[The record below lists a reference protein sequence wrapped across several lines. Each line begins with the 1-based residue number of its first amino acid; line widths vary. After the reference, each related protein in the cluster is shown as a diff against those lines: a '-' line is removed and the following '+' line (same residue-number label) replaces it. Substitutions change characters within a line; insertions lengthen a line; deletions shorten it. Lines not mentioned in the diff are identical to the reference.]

1 MNLKDIATELAA
13 LTVIKD
19 AVVEATNE
27 LRELAKTE
35 LTNVGADMTKA
46 IVDNQEVAKITLVTR
61 DASFVITD
69 EKAFIEYIKINFA
82 TELELKVRE
91 SFPKKFFETLAYTP
105 EKQIFSTMTGEV
117 LSFMDIDY
125 KEPYVSTRFASDGR
139 DIVLEAIR
147 DRRVTSLPWLNVYI
161 ESQKHKEIE

>member
-27 LRELAKTE
+27 LRELAKQE

-61 DASFVITD
+61 DAAYVITD
-69 EKAFIEYIKINFA
+69 EKAFIEWLKLNFA
-82 TELELKVRE
+82 TELELKVRD
-91 SFPKKFFETLAYTP
+91 SFRKRFFETLANTP
-105 EKQIFSTMTGEV
+105 EQQIFSALTGEV
-117 LSFMDIDY
+117 LSFMGIDY

-139 DIVLEAIR
+139 ETVLQAIR
-147 DRRVTSLPWLNVYI
+147 EKRVTSLPWLSVYI
-161 ESQKHKEIE
+161 ESQKTKELE

>member
-1 MNLKDIATELAA
+1 MNLKDIATELSA

-27 LRELAKTE
+27 LRELAKQE

-61 DASFVITD
+61 DAAYVITD
-69 EKAFIEYIKINFA
+69 EKAFIEWIKLNFA

-91 SFPKKFFETLAYTP
+91 SFRKKLFETLAHTP
-105 EKQIFSTMTGEV
+105 EKQIFTTLTGEV
-117 LSFMDIDY
+117 LPFMGIDY
-125 KEPYVSTRFASDGR
+125 KEPYVSTRFSSGGR
-139 DIVLEAIR
+139 EIVVAAIKEGR
-147 DRRVTSLPWLNVYI
+147 APSLPGLHFYMDYKKI
-161 ESQKHKEIE
+161 KEIE